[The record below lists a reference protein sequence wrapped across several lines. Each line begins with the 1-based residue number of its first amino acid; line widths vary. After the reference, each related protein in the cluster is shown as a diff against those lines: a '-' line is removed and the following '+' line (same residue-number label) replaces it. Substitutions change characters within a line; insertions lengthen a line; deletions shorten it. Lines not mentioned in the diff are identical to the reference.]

1 MNTAHMNT
9 NKTIDQE
16 IFNLKDTTVMMN
28 IIVEL
33 PAIASV
39 TRGLWR
45 SVSRSSKT
53 VYVEELESEPETK

>member
-1 MNTAHMNT
+1 MNT

-16 IFNLKDTTVMMN
+16 IFNLNDSTVMMN

>member
-1 MNTAHMNT
+1 MYTAHMNT

-16 IFNLKDTTVMMN
+16 IFNLNDTTVMMN

>member
-1 MNTAHMNT
+1 MNT

-16 IFNLKDTTVMMN
+16 IFNLNDTTVMMN

>member
-1 MNTAHMNT
+1 MNT

-16 IFNLKDTTVMMN
+16 IFNLNETTVMMN

-33 PAIASV
+33 PAITSV

-53 VYVEELESEPETK
+53 VYVEELESEPEAK

>member
-16 IFNLKDTTVMMN
+16 IFNLNDTTVMMN

>member
-16 IFNLKDTTVMMN
+16 IFNLNDTTVMMN

-39 TRGLWR
+39 TRGLWK